1 MSLPLASTSARKRA
15 VRLAGFALALL
26 LGVISGTRLALAED
40 ESPDFSATVR
50 VDATADSAAAARDL
64 ARIDGQRKAL
74 AVVIEGLSGSP
85 DPAKVPKL
93 DDKAITD
100 MVESFEVA
108 NERMSAVR
116 YIADYTFHFRPSKV
130 RRLVHVVDNASV
142 ETSNKP
148 SSEAATKP
156 AAVSESVLKPI
167 VVLPVYQDG
176 DKIVLWDDPNPWREA
191 WGQRSLEPSGAVRLT
206 IPLGDAGDLA
216 AIDADRA
223 TAGKSEAL
231 TAIAQRNGGG
241 ETVVALATRRRE
253 GDHISSLELSIK
265 RYRSGRLADTQ
276 STTFDAHSDES
287 EGDFLKRVADAVAS
301 EIVTK
306 RSANLHADQQATLSA
321 AVPISSLGDWIQVR
335 DRLAS
340 VPTVRKV
347 DLLSLTR
354 QEARIQLRYVGSPDQ
369 LRSSLAEVDLD
380 LGGGDPVWRL
390 QRSGPPNLR

>member
-1 MSLPLASTSARKRA
+1 MSLPLALTGKRNRA

-26 LGVISGTRLALAED
+26 LGVISGARIALAE
-40 ESPDFSATVR
+40 EQSPDFSATVR
-50 VDATADSAAAARDL
+50 VDATADSAAGAREL

-74 AVVIEGLSGSP
+74 AVVIDHLSGSP
-85 DPAKVPKL
+85 DPPAKLPKL

-116 YIADYTFHFRPSKV
+116 YVADYTFHFRPSKV
-130 RRLVHVVDNASV
+130 RRLVHVVDNAPA
-142 ETSNKP
+142 ETSNKA
-148 SSEAATKP
+148 SGEAASKP
-156 AAVSESVLKPI
+156 AVAESVPKPI

-176 DKIVLWDDPNPWREA
+176 GTTVLWDDPNPWREA
-191 WGQRSLEPSGAVRLT
+191 WGQRSPEPSGADRLA

-216 AIDADRA
+216 VIDADRA
-223 TAGKSEAL
+223 TSGKSDAL
-231 TAIAQRNGGG
+231 ATIAQRNGGS
-241 ETVVALATRRRE
+241 ETVVALATTKRE
-253 GDHISSLELSIK
+253 GDHISGLELSIK

-276 STTFDAHSDES
+276 SLTFDAHSGES
-287 EGDFLKRVADAVAS
+287 EGDFLKRVADAAAS
-301 EIVTK
+301 EIVAK
-306 RSANLHADQQATLSA
+306 RSANLRADQQATLSA
-321 AVPISSLGDWIQVR
+321 AVPISSLGDWVQVR

-354 QEARIQLRYVGSPDQ
+354 QEARIQLRYIGSPDQ

-380 LGGGDPVWRL
+380 LGGGDPVWHL
-390 QRSGPPNLR
+390 QRSGAPSSR